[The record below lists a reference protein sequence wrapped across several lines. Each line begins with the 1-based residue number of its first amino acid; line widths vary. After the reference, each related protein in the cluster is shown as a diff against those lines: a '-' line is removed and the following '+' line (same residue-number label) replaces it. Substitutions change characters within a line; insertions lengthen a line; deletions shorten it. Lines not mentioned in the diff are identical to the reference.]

1 MEKEKEGQG
10 KIKLR
15 VLKNYPS
22 PGGMLYKGDIVL
34 LPKIYESYAN
44 SSEKIRVEDLMG
56 RLHVIEATL
65 LKKVTT

>member
-1 MEKEKEGQG
+1 MEEEKEVQG

-15 VLKNYPS
+15 VLKDYPS

-44 SSEKIRVEDLMG
+44 SSDKIRVEDLMG
-56 RLHVIEATL
+56 KLYVIEGTL
-65 LKKVTT
+65 LEKVTI

>member
-1 MEKEKEGQG
+1 MEKEKEVNV

-15 VLKNYPS
+15 VLKDYPS

-56 RLHVIEATL
+56 KLHVIEGTL
-65 LKKVTT
+65 LEKVIT

>member
-1 MEKEKEGQG
+1 MENGKEANA

-15 VLKNYPS
+15 VLKDYPS

-65 LKKVTT
+65 LKKVKV

>member
-1 MEKEKEGQG
+1 MEKGKEVNA

-15 VLKNYPS
+15 VLKDYPS

-56 RLHVIEATL
+56 KLHVIEGTL
-65 LKKVTT
+65 LEKVIT